1 MEAKGICVQDLVVVA
16 RRCSSVVLLRL
27 AIRVS
32 LGLRVDVFG
41 VSGLTLAWLV
51 LLATGNG
58 FGFRCLF
65 GGLSIFRS
73 VFSIWLAVRWVYTV
87 QVNCNGGGNLQHK
100 PLNNGCQLEAVGTV
114 AIGV

>member
-1 MEAKGICVQDLVVVA
+1 RTSRSCSPSSYPVVVA

-51 LLATGNG
+51 LLVTHD
-58 FGFRCLF
+58 
-65 GGLSIFRS
+65 
-73 VFSIWLAVRWVYTV
+73 V
-87 QVNCNGGGNLQHK
+87 
-100 PLNNGCQLEAVGTV
+100 P
-114 AIGV
+114 